1 MLCPTPFKSHAG
13 EKWLVIAYPLSS
25 TLLHKVLYMILIC
38 NKYSH
43 SGRLI
48 ELGESCTIL
57 VLACYQ
63 N

>member
-13 EKWLVIAYPLSS
+13 EKRLVTAYPLSS
-25 TLLHKVLYMILIC
+25 TLLHKVLYMILIR

-48 ELGESCTIL
+48 KLGESCTIL